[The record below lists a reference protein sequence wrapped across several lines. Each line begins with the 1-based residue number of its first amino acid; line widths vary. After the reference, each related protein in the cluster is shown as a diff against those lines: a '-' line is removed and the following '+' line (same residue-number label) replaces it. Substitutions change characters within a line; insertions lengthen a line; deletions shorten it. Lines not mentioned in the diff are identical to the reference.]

1 MIKAIKRDRVTQ
13 VLIGIALL
21 VAIFTC
27 LIFAAAGWRYL
38 QRSQV
43 ITPTIRPTQPV
54 LSTVE
59 GPAPGTPI
67 ILEFKGNGDKVVFFD
82 VTASGAGLIS
92 FGYIGEHNFIV
103 NLLTTDGRL
112 IDQPVNHIGEYQG
125 EKALSLDKGKYMLE
139 ITADGDW
146 FVVILPP
153 Q

>member
-1 MIKAIKRDRVTQ
+1 MIKAIKKDRVTQ
-13 VLIGIALL
+13 LLIVA
-21 VAIFTC
+21 VAIVTLVVC
-27 LIFAAAGWRYL
+27 AIFAAAGWRYS

-43 ITPTIRPTQPV
+43 IVPTAPASSPTAA
-54 LSTVE
+54 
-59 GPAPGTPI
+59 PASGTPI
-67 ILEFKGNGDKVVFFD
+67 VLEFKGTGDKVIFFD
-82 VTASGAGLIS
+82 VPASGAGLIG

-125 EKALSLDKGKYMLE
+125 EKTLSLEKGKYMLE

>member
-1 MIKAIKRDRVTQ
+1 MIESIKNDRVTQ
-13 VLIGIALL
+13 LLIVGVVIVALIACA
-21 VAIFTC
+21 V
-27 LIFAAAGWRYL
+27 FAAAGWRY
-38 QRSQV
+38 SQHSQTV
-43 ITPTIRPTQPV
+43 APTP
-54 LSTVE
+54 ST
-59 GPAPGTPI
+59 PPGTPI
-67 ILEFKGNGDKVVFFD
+67 VLEFKGTGDKVIFFD
-82 VTASGAGLIS
+82 VPASGAGLIG

-125 EKALSLDKGKYMLE
+125 EKTLSLDKGSYMLE

>member
-1 MIKAIKRDRVTQ
+1 MIEAIKKDRVTQ
-13 VLIGIALL
+13 LLIVAVFI
-21 VAIFTC
+21 VAIIAC
-27 LIFAAAGWRYL
+27 AIFAATAWRYS
-38 QRSQV
+38 QRPQV
-43 ITPTIRPTQPV
+43 TLPTPGPSPGAKPT
-54 LSTVE
+54 S
-59 GPAPGTPI
+59 GTPI
-67 ILEFKGNGDKVVFFD
+67 VLEFKGKGDKVIFFD
-82 VTASGAGLIS
+82 VPASGAGLIG

-125 EKALSLDKGKYMLE
+125 EKALSLEKGRYMLE